1 MRFTRGAR
9 LGVEIAMRRQLLFV
23 ITAIAL
29 SACGDTS
36 VPISENGYLDDCSAG
51 GIWRAAD
58 GTVALIDEDHRTHL
72 VEPDGTQFV
81 GEVIGVRYNQR
92 DCLADREKSELHAV
106 LPLGVALPD
115 GSTSGKGRVDASWV
129 KRSGQLQLTANV
141 KTSTGGIYPVA
152 FLGTYDALHASGSS
166 KAIIAGSYRST
177 ASLESEILTIDSA
190 GRMFS
195 QNAATGC
202 IINGTIDPVDG
213 RYDVYRVTLNYSAC
227 QGALSTL
234 NGLPV
239 KGLATYDGGKNPA
252 ELMLALDVGEGTQHY
267 SMVLLEHRT

>member
-1 MRFTRGAR
+1 
-9 LGVEIAMRRQLLFV
+9 MRRQLHFV
-23 ITAIAL
+23 IASIAL

-36 VPISENGYLDDCSAG
+36 VPISENDYLDDCSAG

-72 VEPDGTQFV
+72 VRPDGTQFV
-81 GEVIGVRYNQR
+81 GDVIGVRYNKR
-92 DCLADREKSELHAV
+92 DCLADREKSELHIV
-106 LPLGVALPD
+106 LPMGVALPD
-115 GSTSGKGRVDASWV
+115 GSTSGKGRVDAGWV
-129 KRSGQLQLTANV
+129 LRSGQLQLNAEL
-141 KTSTGGIYPVA
+141 KTSAGSTYPVA

-166 KAIIAGSYRST
+166 RTTIAGFYRST
-177 ASLESEILTIDSA
+177 ASLESEILTIDPA

-202 IINGTIDPVDG
+202 IINGTIDPVDS

-239 KGLATYDGGKNPA
+239 KGLSIYDGGKTPA
-252 ELMLALDVGEGTQHY
+252 ELLLALDAVDGTQHY
-267 SMVLLEHRT
+267 SIVLLGHRT